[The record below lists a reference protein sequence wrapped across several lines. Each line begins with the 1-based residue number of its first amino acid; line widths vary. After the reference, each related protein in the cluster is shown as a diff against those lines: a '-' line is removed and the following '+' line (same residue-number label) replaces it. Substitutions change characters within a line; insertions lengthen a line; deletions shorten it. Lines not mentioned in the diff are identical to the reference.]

1 MSSNIINNYNRIL
14 GKINNSSVLLL
25 PVSKFKPSSDILV
38 LYNTGVKQFGEN
50 YVQELIQKQA
60 ELPKDI
66 KWFFIGQLQSNK
78 CKDLAYL
85 SNLNTIESINSL
97 KQLKKIEQHR
107 SDYYAANAA
116 LFGNST
122 SNAIINIKI
131 QINTSQEAQKGGLSS
146 FEDII
151 PLLDFL
157 TKEAKFLKFDGLM
170 TIGSFTNSTN
180 DDEINQDFEVLGQ
193 YKKKVN
199 QEYNIPLEEI
209 KLSMGMSHDFEKAI
223 KQGSNEI
230 RIGTDI
236 FGSR

>member
-1 MSSNIINNYNRIL
+1 MTSNIINNYNRIL
-14 GKINNSSVLLL
+14 SKINNTSVLLL

-50 YVQELIQKQA
+50 YVQELVEKQA

-66 KWFFIGQLQSNK
+66 KWVFIGQLQSNK

-107 SDYYAANAA
+107 GDYYTSNTV
-116 LFGNST
+116 LFKDSAE
-122 SNAIINIKI
+122 NAIINIKI
-131 QINTSQEAQKGGLSS
+131 QINTSKEAQKGGLNS

-157 TKEAKFLKFDGLM
+157 TKEAKFLRFDGLM
-170 TIGSFTNSTN
+170 TIGSFNNSIN
-180 DDEINQDFEVLGQ
+180 DNEINEDFEALAQFKLKVHQ
-193 YKKKVN
+193 DYK
-199 QEYNIPLEEI
+199 IPLEDI

>member
-1 MSSNIINNYNRIL
+1 MSSSIINNYNRIL
-14 GKINNSSVLLL
+14 GKINNPNVLLL
-25 PVSKFKPSSDILV
+25 PVSKFKPSSDILI

-50 YVQELIQKQA
+50 YVQELVQKQE

-85 SNLNTIESINSL
+85 SNLNTIESINTL

-107 SDYYAANAA
+107 SDYYNTNKD
-116 LFGNST
+116 LFNESVE
-122 SNAIINIKI
+122 NAIINIKI
-131 QINTSQEAQKGGLSS
+131 QINTSKEAQKGGLSS
-146 FEDII
+146 FEEIV
-151 PLLDFL
+151 PLIDYL
-157 TKEAKFLKFDGLM
+157 TKESKFLKFDGLM
-170 TIGSFTNSTN
+170 TIGSFANSTN
-180 DDEINQDFEVLGQ
+180 EDEINEDFEILGQ
-193 YKKKVN
+193 YKLKVH
-199 QEYNIPLEEI
+199 EAYNIPLENI

-236 FGSR
+236 FGAR

>member
-1 MSSNIINNYNRIL
+1 MSSPIISNYNRIL
-14 GKINNSSVLLL
+14 GKINNPNVLLL
-25 PVSKFKPSSDILV
+25 PVSKFKPSSDILI

-50 YVQELIQKQA
+50 YVQELVQKQA

-107 SDYYAANAA
+107 SDYYNSNKD
-116 LFGNST
+116 LFGS
-122 SNAIINIKI
+122 SVENAIINIKI
-131 QINTSQEAQKGGLSS
+131 QINTSKEDQKGGLSS
-146 FEDII
+146 IEEIT
-151 PLLDFL
+151 PLIDFL
-157 TKEAKFLKFDGLM
+157 TKESKFMRFDGLM
-170 TIGSFTNSTN
+170 TIGSFSNSTN
-180 DDEINQDFEVLGQ
+180 DSEINEDFETLGQ
-193 YKKKVN
+193 FKLKVH
-199 QEYNIPLEEI
+199 EAYGIPLEKI

-236 FGSR
+236 FGAR